1 MNKQFI
7 SRGCIALLSSLAI
20 GATTVSFA
28 QTPQSS
34 TAAQKP
40 ARIIVAFAAG
50 GPVDFVARTIAD
62 PLAKELGRAVLVE
75 NRPGASG
82 AIGAAEVL
90 RSEPDGAT
98 MWITSVGA
106 AAINPALFEK
116 MSYDMKKDFA
126 PVSLVV
132 NNVEIFVTNTKNTA
146 NDALEFINAAKAKKE
161 PTAIGSSG
169 TGSIPHLAMLQLED
183 STKAD
188 LLHVPYNGM
197 APAITDLMGGQVAA
211 EFADVPAVI
220 NYINGG
226 RLKPLAI
233 ASNHRSV
240 LLPNVKTFEELGIK
254 AVDTNNWYAIFV
266 SAKTPKV
273 AIDRLNASLKRVL
286 DNPATASK
294 LTQSGAEPKWSSPQ
308 DLANLLDADTTK
320 WSKLIKSKNIK
331 AEQ

>member
-1 MNKQFI
+1 
-7 SRGCIALLSSLAI
+7 
-20 GATTVSFA
+20 
-28 QTPQSS
+28 
-34 TAAQKP
+34 
-40 ARIIVAFAAG
+40 
-50 GPVDFVARTIAD
+50 
-62 PLAKELGRAVLVE
+62 
-75 NRPGASG
+75 
-82 AIGAAEVL
+82 
-90 RSEPDGAT
+90 
-98 MWITSVGA
+98 
-106 AAINPALFEK
+106 
-116 MSYDMKKDFA
+116 
-126 PVSLVV
+126 
-132 NNVEIFVTNTKNTA
+132 
-146 NDALEFINAAKAKKE
+146 
-161 PTAIGSSG
+161 
-169 TGSIPHLAMLQLED
+169 MLQLED

-308 DLANLLDADTTK
+308 ELANLLDADTTK